1 MDTKEYSTE
10 ALKTFSKDLTLNIDN
25 KKVALLNGAI
35 GASSEAG
42 EALDIIKKHL
52 FQGHD
57 LNTDSLKSEI
67 SDVLWYINLML
78 YAIDSNFE
86 EIFDINIKKLRKRY
100 GEHFDAE
107 KSIHRVE

>member
-1 MDTKEYSTE
+1 MNTKEYSIE

-25 KKVALLNGAI
+25 KKSGAI

>member
-1 MDTKEYSTE
+1 M
-10 ALKTFSKDLTLNIDN
+10 
-25 KKVALLNGAI
+25 ALLNGAI

>member
-1 MDTKEYSTE
+1 MNTKEYSIE

-35 GASSEAG
+35 GAG